1 MIQAR
6 ITEDAPSIK
15 CYIYSNA
22 PEIKGVI
29 QNTMPVIKGVIHTG
43 APLITAR
50 IERAVDH
57 EPEPYYEVANEY
69 GTTIIIGE

>member
-15 CYIYSNA
+15 CYIYNNA

-29 QNTMPVIKGVIHTG
+29 QTTMPVVKGVIH
-43 APLITAR
+43 ADASLIIAQIR
-50 IERAVDH
+50 KAIDH
-57 EPEPYYEVANEY
+57 KPEPYYEVANEY
-69 GTTIIIGE
+69 GTTIIIGD